1 MTLLSALPDLLSA
14 YVTSS
19 LTPFG
24 GVDPHVDWRDA
35 FLMLLSPVFFAV
47 VVAEWLRMRG
57 EKRQGK
63 AVYDWR
69 DSRDSMVLGGVYT
82 WLDVLLVL
90 VFVLPAMNWVHTHH
104 RLASIELTPLS
115 FVALYLGVEFCY
127 YWFHRT
133 SHRVRWFWCAHV
145 VHHSGEHMNFTT
157 AMRQSMLYPL
167 TGYWLFFTPLMLIG
181 IKPEYTMALYA
192 MNLGYQF
199 FAHTE
204 SIRKLPAWYEYVFVT
219 PSHHR
224 VHHGRN
230 PQYIDKNYGGVLI
243 LFDRLFGTFAEEKE
257 TVEYGIVRQVQSNN
271 ILTLNLHEFRD
282 MVKDMSKPGPIWQRL
297 KHLWAP
303 PEWERSNNSK

>member
-1 MTLLSALPDLLSA
+1 MDAFMHSLALPLEQWI
-14 YVTSS
+14 
-19 LTPFG
+19 G
-24 GVDPHVDWRDA
+24 GPVDWKQII
-35 FLMLLSPVFFAV
+35 LIGLSPIFLATFAI
-47 VVAEWLRMRG
+47 EWLYMRRAG
-57 EKRQGK
+57 RTEQFNGK
-63 AVYDWR
+63 DILTNLN
-69 DSRDSMVLGGVYT
+69 LGGSYQVFEIVVHALFFMTAMHWFYDHRVANVELNAWT
-82 WLDVLLVL
+82 ILPLFLL
-90 VFVLPAMNWVHTHH
+90 
-104 RLASIELTPLS
+104 
-115 FVALYLGVEFCY
+115 VEFCY

-257 TVEYGIVRQVQSNN
+257 TVEYGIVRQVKSHN

-282 MVKDMSKPGPIWQRL
+282 MVKDMAKPGPVGQRL